1 MSTPPSWASVNG
13 HVTPAAAARISVLD
27 HGFLFADSVYEVLR
41 TAGGRPLFW
50 PEHLERLRCSA
61 ARVGLPLDDAPLFD
75 ELAAVAARMPGESR
89 LRLIVTR
96 GSTPDGP
103 GNRVIIATP
112 LGTPASALFPDGCT
126 LHCVPVP
133 APGATV
139 DPHTKTGD
147 RKLAVNATRAAQAL
161 GFYEALRVAPDGRVL
176 EGATS
181 TVFGVQAGVL
191 ITPPVDAGV
200 LAGITRAKVLE
211 QAARLGI
218 PTRLDTFLQAELPD
232 LDEVF
237 ITSSSRGVVPVRQ
250 IDTLHYTAPGPITR
264 QLAQAY
270 QALLTA

>member
-1 MSTPPSWASVNG
+1 
-13 HVTPAAAARISVLD
+13 
-27 HGFLFADSVYEVLR
+27 
-41 TAGGRPLFW
+41 
-50 PEHLERLRCSA
+50 
-61 ARVGLPLDDAPLFD
+61 LDDAPFFD

-96 GSTPDGP
+96 GVDAAGP

-112 LGTPASALFPDGCT
+112 LGTPASELFPDGCT

-133 APGATV
+133 PPGAGT
-139 DPHTKTGD
+139 DPHAKTGD
-147 RKLAVNATRAAQAL
+147 RKLAVQATRAAQAL

-181 TVFGVQAGVL
+181 TVFGVRAGTL
-191 ITPPVDAGV
+191 ITPPIEAGV

-211 QAARLGI
+211 QAGRLGV
-218 PTRLDTFLQAELPD
+218 PVRLGTFLQSELAD

-250 IDTLHYTAPGPITR
+250 IDTLTYAAPGPITR
-264 QLAQAY
+264 QLGLAY
-270 QALLTA
+270 QALLEP